1 MRKPFSS
8 FATFA
13 LTITLSMIMG
23 FWAPLV
29 LSQGVPIE
37 PVSVETSQELV
48 VNDERYSIDLEV
60 PIDASAMQEAEAADG
75 TRVLVKPGESDPL
88 GAVYV
93 PTDESNQRATRYLP
107 QFVGSADAVCPV
119 DQVAAAT
126 LTGDGVIWVA
136 AAPEM
141 DLRQEELVEIGQ
153 TSDGQAMFGI
163 PGDDQVVNLFVA
175 NNSGQGP
182 NSLVRYTQVNSENT
196 PAQLAGGFVFAG
208 QEFTATPGAVSS
220 LDGLVKVGCAGLFPL
235 FASAPDQPFTTV
247 ALQVNGAAASYEGAP
262 PTEPAADIPAE
273 PSTPEPA
280 TPEVTQPPATAVPPT
295 AVPPTEVPPTA
306 VPPTEVPPTAVP
318 PTEVPPTAV
327 PPTEVPPT
335 EVPPTTVP
343 PTEVPPTAV
352 PPTAVPATEVP
363 PTAAPAVVV
372 PPVQDVAGAEEGE
385 VEPTAVPPTPDPA
398 QPTPTPLVARPTP
411 TPVVYQAPAAV
422 ATASVQVAST
432 PALQS
437 TALQCVGVIGSMD
450 DDNIPSHLPR
460 QLQFAGQSYAFT
472 EAVSSS
478 DLGEQNEVSCVGPFV
493 VIEIEGSDTLYL
505 GIQNSTQTLYA
516 FEKSAAFTVQA
527 QTYDTQTPQRLSMPD
542 TDEGPGAKYRAVDP
556 LVPMS
561 YSSVSMVLYVSNAD
575 SSTHDRILGHSVSDD
590 AFGEYVPAGEAE
602 AASQEVI
609 DKAAQHGIPAQF
621 VIGTQQYVLVALW
634 TPFGTTTNG
643 WLTLY
648 GVDGEAAPDQ
658 LVGLDPRQTNCLVFN
673 KDD

>member
-220 LDGLVKVGCAGLFPL
+220 LDGLVKVGCAGLFPMY
-235 FASAPDQPFTTV
+235 ASAKDQPFTTV
-247 ALQVNGAAASYEGAP
+247 ALQVNGAAAAFEGAP

-280 TPEVTQPPATAVPPT
+280 TPEVTQPPATAVPPN
-295 AVPPTEVPPTA
+295 
-306 VPPTEVPPTAVP
+306 
-318 PTEVPPTAV
+318 
-327 PPTEVPPT
+327 
-335 EVPPTTVP
+335 
-343 PTEVPPTAV
+343 
-352 PPTAVPATEVP
+352 
-363 PTAAPAVVV
+363 API
-372 PPVQDVAGAEEGE
+372 VAWA
-385 VEPTAVPPTPDPA
+385 
-398 QPTPTPLVARPTP
+398 
-411 TPVVYQAPAAV
+411 
-422 ATASVQVAST
+422 
-432 PALQS
+432 
-437 TALQCVGVIGSMD
+437 
-450 DDNIPSHLPR
+450 
-460 QLQFAGQSYAFT
+460 
-472 EAVSSS
+472 
-478 DLGEQNEVSCVGPFV
+478 
-493 VIEIEGSDTLYL
+493 
-505 GIQNSTQTLYA
+505 
-516 FEKSAAFTVQA
+516 
-527 QTYDTQTPQRLSMPD
+527 
-542 TDEGPGAKYRAVDP
+542 
-556 LVPMS
+556 
-561 YSSVSMVLYVSNAD
+561 
-575 SSTHDRILGHSVSDD
+575 
-590 AFGEYVPAGEAE
+590 
-602 AASQEVI
+602 
-609 DKAAQHGIPAQF
+609 
-621 VIGTQQYVLVALW
+621 
-634 TPFGTTTNG
+634 
-643 WLTLY
+643 
-648 GVDGEAAPDQ
+648 
-658 LVGLDPRQTNCLVFN
+658 
-673 KDD
+673 